1 MNAELLKSLYAQF
14 VEYDAWLNKQA
25 LSMHTKRAY
34 KSRLNHFLVF
44 LATSNLDY
52 SKVLTDARARSQA
65 VTNYREYL
73 LEDLGSSP
81 TSINTTLS
89 SIDHFYKFLGL
100 EATGV
105 IREEKRRGSPRALTG
120 EEQARLLWT
129 VERLAAKKHRALGLI
144 LIHTGIQLGECAA
157 LNVEDISLQSGQPS
171 ITINSNRKNRSRCIA
186 LNEST
191 ATALREWLT
200 ERAATFRKN
209 SDRAVFLNPRGKR
222 ITTAGLDLI
231 IRKIGQSARLDLS
244 AQVIRHTCLMTL
256 LLKGN
261 DVRRVARISGHKRL
275 ETTRRYCLPTITLL
289 EETVPAAASE

>member
-1 MNAELLKSLYAQF
+1 
-14 VEYDAWLNKQA
+14 
-25 LSMHTKRAY
+25 MHTKRAY

-105 IREEKRRGSPRALTG
+105 IREEKSKGSPRALTS

-129 VERLAAKKHRALGLI
+129 VERTLSKRERALGLV
-144 LIHTGIQLGECAA
+144 LIHTGIQLGECAS
-157 LNVEDISLQSGQPS
+157 LSVEDVCLTSEQPS
-171 ITINSNRKNRSRCIA
+171 ITIKTTRKNRTRSIA
-186 LNEST
+186 INEST
-191 ATALREWLT
+191 AMALREWLT
-200 ERAATFRKN
+200 ER
-209 SDRAVFLNPRGKR
+209 S
-222 ITTAGLDLI
+222 I
-231 IRKIGQSARLDLS
+231 
-244 AQVIRHTCLMTL
+244 
-256 LLKGN
+256 
-261 DVRRVARISGHKRL
+261 
-275 ETTRRYCLPTITLL
+275 
-289 EETVPAAASE
+289 